1 MCRAGEVMLTR
12 QAPMIGALPRCNCT
26 IMVQWVV
33 HLFCSKNLKLL
44 ICTTVYLARF
54 MQHGR

>member
-1 MCRAGEVMLTR
+1 MLTP
-12 QAPMIGALPRCNCT
+12 QAPMIGALSRCNCT
-26 IMVQWVV
+26 IMVQWVI